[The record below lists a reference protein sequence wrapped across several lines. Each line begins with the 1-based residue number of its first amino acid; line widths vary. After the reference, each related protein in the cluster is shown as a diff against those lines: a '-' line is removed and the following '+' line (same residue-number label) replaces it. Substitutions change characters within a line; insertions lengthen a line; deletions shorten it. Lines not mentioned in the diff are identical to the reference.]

1 MVLRCDGLIM
11 TFHEGLCVLDKK
23 RFASQ
28 YFDPQSPERCQS
40 GRMGLIDKTALPF
53 WTHAVRPQ
61 GEERSDESNQVYW
74 RPQDACFRN
83 RLDQWR
89 GARVVEW
96 A

>member
-1 MVLRCDGLIM
+1 
-11 TFHEGLCVLDKK
+11 
-23 RFASQ
+23 
-28 YFDPQSPERCQS
+28 
-40 GRMGLIDKTALPF
+40 MGLIDKTALPF
-53 WTHAVRPQ
+53 WTHAVRPQGEERSDESNQVYAVRPQ